1 MNSVSFDVH
10 GYMAHFRKVF
20 SNSTSLTYMFPPR
33 TTIMGMIAAAMGMPR
48 DSYYEELSPGRLRLA
63 VRLLTQVRKLKLSE
77 SYLDTDEVSD
87 RALRGVRNRVPTA
100 REFVVSGD
108 GSGPLG
114 YRIHA
119 CGDAELMGRIAD
131 AVRAPAYP
139 LSLGSAD
146 MPAWVED
153 VREGE
158 CEPLER
164 FSGDEMV
171 SSVARS
177 SSLSLVLREGDV
189 RKGGLRIMLEERVP
203 RLYDGGRRSGI
214 LENYYL
220 EIGGRSLR
228 VRGEAE
234 GASIGGEVISFL

>member
-1 MNSVSFDVH
+1 MNSVSFDVR

-33 TTIMGMIAAAMGMPR
+33 TTIMGMIAAAMGRPR
-48 DSYYEELSPGRLRLA
+48 DSYYEELSPGRLQLA
-63 VRLLTQVRKLKLSE
+63 VRLLTQVRKLKLSV
-77 SYLDTDEVSD
+77 SYLDTDEVSV
-87 RALRGVRNRVPTA
+87 RALRGLKDRVPTA

-119 CGDAELMGRIAD
+119 CGDAELVGRIAD

-146 MPAWVED
+146 MPAWVEG

-158 CEPLER
+158 CEPLGR
-164 FSGDEMV
+164 FSGDEAV
-171 SSVARS
+171 SSVVR
-177 SSLSLVLREGDV
+177 SSLSLALREEDV
-189 RKGGLRIMLEERVP
+189 REGGLRIMLEERVP
-203 RLYDGGRRSGI
+203 RLFDGGRRSGV

-220 EIGGRSLR
+220 EMGGRPIR

-234 GASIGGEVISFL
+234 GASIGGEAISFL

>member
-1 MNSVSFDVH
+1 MNSVSFDVR

-33 TTIMGMIAAAMGMPR
+33 TTIMGMIAAAMGKPR
-48 DSYYEELSPGRLRLA
+48 DSYYEELSPERLRLA
-63 VRLLTQVRKLKLSE
+63 VRLLTEVRKLKLSE
-77 SYLDTDEVSD
+77 NYLNTDEVSV
-87 RALRGVRNRVPTA
+87 RALRGLKGRVPTA

-108 GSGPLG
+108 GWGPLG
-114 YRIHA
+114 YRIYA
-119 CGDAELMGRIAD
+119 CGDAELVGRIAD

-158 CEPLER
+158 CEPLGR
-164 FSGDEMV
+164 FSGDEAV
-171 SSVARS
+171 SSVVRF
-177 SSLSLVLREGDV
+177 SLSLALREEDL
-189 RKGGLRIMLEERVP
+189 REGGLRIMLEERVP
-203 RLYDGGRRSGI
+203 RLFDGGRRSGV

-220 EIGGRSLR
+220 EIGGRPIR